1 MDTESFTV
9 YIKTENIY
17 TDIAK
22 DIKARL
28 NTSNYGLVRPQG
40 KNKQVIGFMNDEK
53 KRKKCVE
60 KFIEKIMK
68 EFATFLA
75 KTYSY
80 VAGNNDGDKN
90 LKCTKK
96 FVRKRKLK
104 FEDYKKFLK
113 ATQLEKKINHLEKH
127 KLNTKSLRESHNKF
141 IKNNELISKAQ

>member
-1 MDTESFTV
+1 
-9 YIKTENIY
+9 
-17 TDIAK
+17 
-22 DIKARL
+22 
-28 NTSNYGLVRPQG
+28 
-40 KNKQVIGFMNDEK
+40 MNDEK

-80 VAGNNDGDKN
+80 VAGNNDGDKK

-104 FEDYKKFLK
+104 FEDYKNF
-113 ATQLEKKINHLEKH
+113 
-127 KLNTKSLRESHNKF
+127 
-141 IKNNELISKAQ
+141 